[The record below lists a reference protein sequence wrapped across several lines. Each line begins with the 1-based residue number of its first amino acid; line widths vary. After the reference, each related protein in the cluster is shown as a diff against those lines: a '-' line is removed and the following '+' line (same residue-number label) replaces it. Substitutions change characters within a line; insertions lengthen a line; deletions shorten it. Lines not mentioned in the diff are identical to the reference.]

1 VSGRDLQAGIELA
14 EALREIA
21 ASLTRVEVSEEDAR
35 EALALARSLAA
46 RLRGPRRQRWYER
59 AERASPEG
67 DAPNAF
73 HILSPVSGLLNPVAP
88 LLKIERVQRDD
99 GRPGLRGH
107 TRLPSTYEGPPH
119 GVHGGIV
126 AALFDEIL
134 GAAQGLAPPPGVTAK
149 LEIRYR
155 HLTPVDEDLR
165 LEAWVVETRDRRV
178 HARATCHAG
187 ETLTAT
193 ATALFMRV
201 DFEAVQAHMR
211 ERREERCPLLPGS
224 ASGR

>member
-1 VSGRDLQAGIELA
+1 MSRRNLQAGIELA

-21 ASLTRVEVSEEDAR
+21 ASLTRVEVSDEDAR
-35 EALALARSLAA
+35 EALGDARSLAA
-46 RLRGPRRQRWYER
+46 RLRGPRRERWYER
-59 AERASPEG
+59 AEQPPLEPDEPS
-67 DAPNAF
+67 AF

-88 LLKIERVQRDD
+88 LLEIERIERED
-99 GRPGLRGH
+99 GRPALRGH

-134 GAAQGLAPPPGVTAK
+134 GAAQGLSPPPGVTAK
-149 LEIRYR
+149 LEVRYR
-155 HLTPVDEDLR
+155 HLTPVDEALR
-165 LEAWVVETRDRRV
+165 LEAWVVEERDRRL

-187 ETLTAT
+187 DTLTAT

-211 ERREERCPLLPGS
+211 ERRDGN
-224 ASGR
+224 